1 MIFLTIIQG
10 NNMDFIKKSMILVL
24 LAIIMFSCQNK
35 HQLNYFPMIDEVFTI
50 DYYDNWFIVSNKE
63 SCDTFFSIMARFLI
77 VIKDSS

>member
-1 MIFLTIIQG
+1 
-10 NNMDFIKKSMILVL
+10 MDFIKKSMILVL